1 MARVD
6 WGQLPSELREWAEAT
21 LGARVAK
28 AESQAG
34 GFSPGAACR
43 LRLEDGGR
51 AFCKAVSASANPQS
65 PGMHRR
71 EAQIAAALPPDVP
84 APRFIASYDDGEWV
98 GLLFADV
105 DGRPPA
111 QPWRADELDHV
122 LGAVAVLHDRLT
134 PSPLSSAPAIADMHA
149 ANFTG
154 WRSLAATSGA
164 SASPLP
170 GGRPVQ
176 DPWSMRHLDRLA
188 ELEAAWPEAAAGN
201 TLLHNDLRADNM
213 LITADGVRFV
223 DWPHACVGAAWFD
236 LAAFAPSVV
245 MDGGPEPER
254 LMARVPSAAA
264 ADPDAVTAVVAA
276 VAGYFTYQATLPPPP
291 GLPAIRE
298 FQEAQGAPARA
309 WLQRLTGWK

>member
-6 WGQLPSELREWAEAT
+6 WGQLPAELRGWVVAALGGRVAEA
-21 LGARVAK
+21 R
-28 AESQAG
+28 SQAG

-43 LRLEDGGR
+43 LRLEDGRR
-51 AFCKAVSASANPQS
+51 AFCKAVSASANPES
-65 PGMHRR
+65 PVMHRR

-111 QPWRADELDHV
+111 QPWRADELDQV
-122 LGAVAVLHDRLT
+122 LGAIAVLHDRLT
-134 PSPLSSAPAIADMHA
+134 PSPLSSVPVIADMHA

-154 WRSLAATSGA
+154 WRSLAADSGA
-164 SASPLP
+164 SARPLP
-170 GGRPVQ
+170 GVRPWQ
-176 DPWSMRHLDRLA
+176 DPWSRRHLHRLA
-188 ELEAAWPEAAAGN
+188 ELEAGWPEAAAGN
-201 TLLHNDLRADNM
+201 TLLHDDLRADNM

-223 DWPHACVGAAWFD
+223 DWPHACAGVAWFD
-236 LAAFAPSVV
+236 VAAFAP
-245 MDGGPEPER
+245 
-254 LMARVPSAAA
+254 
-264 ADPDAVTAVVAA
+264 TAVVAA